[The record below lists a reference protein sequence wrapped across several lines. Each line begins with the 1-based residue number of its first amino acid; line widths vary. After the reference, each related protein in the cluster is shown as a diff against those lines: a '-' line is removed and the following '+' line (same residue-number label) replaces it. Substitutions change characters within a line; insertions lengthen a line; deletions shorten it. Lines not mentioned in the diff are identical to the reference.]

1 MNNKASPKTIAIL
14 GGGLTG
20 LTTAYRLTQRGHTVR
35 LFEVAAR
42 TGGVMQTEL
51 TDGWLIERGPNSLL
65 AGEPA
70 LDALLGELGLAGERV
85 AANSEARNRYIVR
98 RGQPIAAPL
107 SPPAFLKS
115 PLFSLGAKFS
125 LFTELLAR
133 PRLRHADVS
142 LEEFIRAHFGR
153 ELVDYAL
160 NPFVA
165 GVYAGNP
172 AKLSAKLSFPKL
184 WELERT
190 HGSLLRGQMAA
201 AKAKTPA
208 QRATAGIISFRRGL
222 QTLPDALT
230 ARLPAGT
237 LSLQTRIEALIPGE
251 NKRWSVIWRDASDA
265 THTGTFDAVVA
276 ALPAPAL
283 AQLRLGTLGER
294 PLASLDGIEHPP
306 VASLFLGYRRADV
319 AHPLDGF
326 GMLVPEVEKRS
337 ILGAIFSSTL
347 FPGRAPEGHVALTVL
362 VGGTRQP
369 ELARLPADELLAK
382 IQPDLAALL
391 GVKGPPVFR
400 RQGLWP
406 KAIPQYNLGYESHL
420 ETMAAA
426 ERNHPGFYLGGQA
439 RDGISMPACI
449 AAGEKLAAR
458 AAT

>member
-1 MNNKASPKTIAIL
+1 M
-14 GGGLTG
+14 
-20 LTTAYRLTQRGHTVR
+20 
-35 LFEVAAR
+35 
-42 TGGVMQTEL
+42 
-51 TDGWLIERGPNSLL
+51 
-65 AGEPA
+65 
-70 LDALLGELGLAGERV
+70 
-85 AANSEARNRYIVR
+85 
-98 RGQPIAAPL
+98 
-107 SPPAFLKS
+107 
-115 PLFSLGAKFS
+115 
-125 LFTELLAR
+125 LAR
-133 PRLRHADVS
+133 PRIRHADLS

-184 WELERT
+184 WELERS
-190 HGSLLRGQMAA
+190 HGSLLRGQIAA
-201 AKAKTPA
+201 AKNKTPA
-208 QRATAGIISFRRGL
+208 QRAAAGIISFRRGL
-222 QTLPDALT
+222 QTLPDALA
-230 ARLPAGT
+230 ARLPTGT
-237 LSLQTRIEALIPGE
+237 LSLQARTEALIPGE
-251 NKRWSVIWRDASDA
+251 NRRWSVVWRDAAGD
-265 THTGTFDAVVA
+265 TRTETFDAVIA

-319 AHPLDGF
+319 AHSLDGF

-400 RQGLWP
+400 RHGLWP
-406 KAIPQYNLGYESHL
+406 KAIPQYTLGYQSHL
-420 ETMAAA
+420 DTMAAA

-449 AAGEKLAAR
+449 AAGERLAAR
-458 AAT
+458 IG